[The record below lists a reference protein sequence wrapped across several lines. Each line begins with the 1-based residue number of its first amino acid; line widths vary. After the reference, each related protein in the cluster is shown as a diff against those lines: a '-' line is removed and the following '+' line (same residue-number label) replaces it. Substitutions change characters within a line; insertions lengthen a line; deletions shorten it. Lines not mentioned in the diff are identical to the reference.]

1 MKGTL
6 DAAAFE
12 LNKFIKYSL
21 ILKSWKKNE
30 YSPKRKGAFNRSR
43 KDSPKGHCYKAL
55 QITGISFKSCAME
68 I

>member
-12 LNKFIKYSL
+12 LNKFIKYSM
-21 ILKSWKKNE
+21 ILKSWKKKIE

-43 KDSPKGHCYKAL
+43 KDSAPG
-55 QITGISFKSCAME
+55 TSC
-68 I
+68 